1 MNAAYSADRS
11 AVNEPWN
18 LSRSSSRKPSLGGR
32 MSGTGAPGW
41 GVGDQGVDRL
51 ALVGRECGEDD
62 GRPGASNTSKP
73 NDGISPAGV
82 DLASSTCSPTT
93 APHSEFA
100 IQTYYARRKETP

>member
-11 AVNEPWN
+11 AVNEPWE
-18 LSRSSSRKPSLGGR
+18 LVAVQQQEAVLGGR

-62 GRPGASNTSKP
+62 GRPGASNTSRS
-73 NDGISPAGV
+73 NDGSV
-82 DLASSTCSPTT
+82 QQVST
-93 APHSEFA
+93 
-100 IQTYYARRKETP
+100 